1 MNLIANE
8 GNWLALSPVKFIDG
22 IASSDRLLLKHD
34 HRQLAPTQMRFGNPD
49 LLTRSLKII
58 AYIVSRSSF
67 TELIEADR
75 VNLSK
80 ISRRW

>member
-1 MNLIANE
+1 MTLIANE

-22 IASSDRLLLKHD
+22 IASSDRLLLKHK
-34 HRQLAPTQMRFGNPD
+34 HQQLAATQMRFGTPD

-58 AYIVSRSSF
+58 AYLVSRSSF
-67 TELIEADR
+67 PDLIEADR

-80 ISRRW
+80 ISRHW